1 MPHTIYALLVG
12 EFAILKELRQE
23 VRSSFNGT
31 GYQLRKERYK
41 RKESNDI
48 FCRLDVSTIY
58 INGVTEGLERIE
70 RNADRKNN
78 LKQKAIG
85 ANTKEMPKFRNKEII
100 IFERCKDS
108 EVQYNIGYQPEFLC
122 EWYILPPPKCS
133 LSFWVFFSIN
143 SPLPHEQKDV
153 SAMSSK
159 NLQSHQP

>member
-1 MPHTIYALLVG
+1 M
-12 EFAILKELRQE
+12 KELRQE

-85 ANTKEMPKFRNKEII
+85 ANTEEMPKFRNKEII
-100 IFERCKDS
+100 IFERLI
-108 EVQYNIGYQPEFLC
+108 QI
-122 EWYILPPPKCS
+122 
-133 LSFWVFFSIN
+133 
-143 SPLPHEQKDV
+143 
-153 SAMSSK
+153 
-159 NLQSHQP
+159 

>member
-12 EFAILKELRQE
+12 EFAILEELRQE

-48 FCRLDVSTIY
+48 FCRSYIASIDIY
-58 INGVTEGLERIE
+58 GITEGLERVE

-85 ANTKEMPKFRNKEII
+85 ANTKEMPKFRNKEIV

-108 EVQYNIGYQPEFLC
+108 EVQYNIGCQPEFLC
-122 EWYILPPPKCS
+122 EWYILPP
-133 LSFWVFFSIN
+133 LR
-143 SPLPHEQKDV
+143 
-153 SAMSSK
+153 SSV
-159 NLQSHQP
+159 LF